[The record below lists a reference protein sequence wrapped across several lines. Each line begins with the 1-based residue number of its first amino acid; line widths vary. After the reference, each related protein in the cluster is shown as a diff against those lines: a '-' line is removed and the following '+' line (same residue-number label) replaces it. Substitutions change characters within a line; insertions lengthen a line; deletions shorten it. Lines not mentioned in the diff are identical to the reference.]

1 MAAVMLALAISVEI
15 VATLLLRASDGFS
28 KLGPTLGAVAGY
40 ILAFALLAQ
49 TLKTIEVGIAYAV
62 WSGLGTAAITAIGIF
77 ALGESGAPLKLFG
90 IALIVLG
97 VVMLNVSSATH

>member
-1 MAAVMLALAISVEI
+1 MAALMLGLAILVEI
-15 VATLLLRASDGFS
+15 GATRSLRASDGFS
-28 KLGPTLGAVAGY
+28 RPGPTVAAILGY

-49 TLKTIEVGIAYAV
+49 TLKSIEVGIAYAV
-62 WSGLGTAAITAIGIF
+62 WSGLGTAAITAIGIL

-90 IALIVLG
+90 IALIVVG